1 MKITEENFIEQLKKG
16 NEKALEHVIDN
27 YAWILKTVI
36 KRHLFYL
43 PDYYEECMNDCLMGI
58 WNNIPYYDPEKSS
71 FKNWVGGIAKY
82 KSLNYVRRYLRDLE
96 NENIEDVIIPAEDT
110 TLREIL
116 TKEISERWKCYAFY
130 LKKTSRFLLLYL
142 EDKNMDEISDDT
154 GLAKPVLYNRLSRGR
169 KKMREAFNL
178 KRRLAMKDSKNVYE
192 LLNYLDIDPEDYDK
206 ED

>member
-116 TKEISERWKCYAFY
+116 TKEISEETEKMLRILSQEDQQIFIK
-130 LKKTSRFLLLYL
+130 LYL

-178 KRRLAMKDSKNVYE
+178 KGGWQ
-192 LLNYLDIDPEDYDK
+192 
-206 ED
+206 